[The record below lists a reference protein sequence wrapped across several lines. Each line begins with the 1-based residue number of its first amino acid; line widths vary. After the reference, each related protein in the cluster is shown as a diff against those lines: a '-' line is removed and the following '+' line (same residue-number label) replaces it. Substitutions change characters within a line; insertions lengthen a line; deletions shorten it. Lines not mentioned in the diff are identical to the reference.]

1 MTQDRTLLTIEVLE
15 ELASVHQS
23 PCLSLYQSTHRNH
36 PENQQDPIRFRN
48 LVKVLELSLRQKYP
62 TVEVQP
68 LLKSFESLANDDDFW
83 NHTLDGLAVLGGPNL
98 FRVFALDRQ
107 LTELTVVD
115 DKFYTKPLRR
125 ILQTTRRY
133 QILALSIQN
142 VRLFEGSRD
151 VLEEIS
157 LAQDVPRNLSDALGK
172 DLTEPHETVASYGG
186 VGHGTS
192 PMHHGDGGRQDQKK
206 SDYERFFRAVDKAV
220 LEFHS
225 RPSGLPLI
233 LAALPEH
240 RHLFHQVSRNPF
252 LLAEGIA
259 INPDVLQI
267 EELRDRAWKVVEPQY
282 QAQLASL
289 VYEFATA
296 KSHGLGSDDMEQVAK
311 AASIGRIATLLIESG
326 RQIGGVFDSTTGQV
340 KLADII
346 NQQADDLLDC
356 LGEFVRKMGGN
367 VMAVPSEQM
376 PGKTGIAAI
385 YRY

>member
-1 MTQDRTLLTIEVLE
+1 LIK
-15 ELASVHQS
+15 
-23 PCLSLYQSTHRNH
+23 LYS
-36 PENQQDPIRFRN
+36 
-48 LVKVLELSLRQKYP
+48 
-62 TVEVQP
+62 
-68 LLKSFESLANDDDFW
+68 
-83 NHTLDGLAVLGGPNL
+83 
-98 FRVFALDRQ
+98 
-107 LTELTVVD
+107 
-115 DKFYTKPLRR
+115 
-125 ILQTTRRY
+125 
-133 QILALSIQN
+133 
-142 VRLFEGSRD
+142 
-151 VLEEIS
+151 
-157 LAQDVPRNLSDALGK
+157 
-172 DLTEPHETVASYGG
+172 
-186 VGHGTS
+186 
-192 PMHHGDGGRQDQKK
+192 
-206 SDYERFFRAVDKAV
+206 
-220 LEFHS
+220 
-225 RPSGLPLI
+225 I

-240 RHLFHQVSRNPF
+240 RHLFHQVSRNPS